1 MLCREEND
9 ATWIPLIYLHNDLCN
24 FKFWESYFN
33 LNSILLYSYFTS
45 NPIFRLSYFNLIS
58 ILPQSYSPLSIL
70 AIAYSDNL
78 TSIASQSY
86 FTHKIT
92 HIQTTLLQSYIYLT
106 LFLAH
111 LSTAYFYN
119 LISILLSFSHFCD
132 CKFWESYFNLS
143 SILLSSNLSQYYFSL
158 ISNSDLAD
166 LISSL

>member
-1 MLCREEND
+1 M
-9 ATWIPLIYLHNDLCN
+9 
-24 FKFWESYFN
+24 
-33 LNSILLYSYFTS
+33 LLYSYFTS

-92 HIQTTLLQSYIYLT
+92 HIQTTLLQSYIYLS

-132 CKFWESYFNLS
+132 CKFWESYLNLS